1 MTNKENILNEL
12 NEFSSSIADLP
23 SHNIYSVPSNYFEH
37 FPKHFL
43 QVIHEQEDLAAK
55 ILLETSNPIPPFY
68 FENLADTIL
77 LKIKDNSSFKH
88 LPIELKQELREHAP
102 LLIGI
107 SKDPVY
113 TLPKNYFENF
123 KVDIAKNNQHTSHQ
137 QQIITLRK
145 NSFKWIMYAAAATI
159 IGIIVTN
166 LFLES
171 NSISNNLTFEKNI
184 HSLTDDEIA
193 HYLIQSQHQATAIS
207 PIISD
212 EDIDSQ
218 NFLDNTSD
226 EEINQYLNQH
236 TELEK
241 PVIKDI

>member
-1 MTNKENILNEL
+1 MADEITNKLIQFALQNGV
-12 NEFSSSIADLP
+12 DK
-23 SHNIYSVPSNYFEH
+23 
-37 FPKHFL
+37 PK
-43 QVIHEQEDLAAK
+43 K
-55 ILLETSNPIPPFY
+55 
-68 FENLADTIL
+68 
-77 LKIKDNSSFKH
+77 
-88 LPIELKQELREHAP
+88 
-102 LLIGI
+102 
-107 SKDPVY
+107 
-113 TLPKNYFENF
+113 NF